1 MPRENNLKPI
11 AGIDDPVYFRL
22 LVESSPDRIL
32 TLDAEGTILSINHTL
47 ANLSTE
53 ELIGTDVMSYVE
65 EYERPAY
72 REALDDVFSNGVSRS
87 LELSAAGLTCWL
99 TKFIPVKHDDRV
111 ETVLVI
117 ATDLSERKR
126 AEVALVESENKFRA
140 LAETGS
146 AAIFIFRDAKIL
158 YANPMA
164 ERITGFTVDEI
175 LEMNFGDIV
184 YLGDR
189 EAPSGEM
196 GRHLAERV
204 PARREVKLRTKTG
217 EVRWVDYTD
226 HVFDYHGEPTV
237 LGTAVDTT
245 ERKNAEEERRKFE
258 TQVQHAQKLESLAV
272 LTGGIA
278 HNFNNLLT
286 GILGSAS
293 LAASRL
299 PEGSPAEE
307 QIARIL
313 RAAEKA
319 ATLTNQMLAYAG
331 KENFEVGFVDF
342 NQLIGDVIPLVRTAI
357 SKNTVIR
364 ESWAANL
371 PTIEADPVQLR
382 QVVVA
387 LVTNASEALQDE
399 HGEVSIRTGA
409 LKNTFHSGT
418 RVFVKISDTGQ
429 GMDAETSKKI
439 FDPFFTTKFTGRGLG
454 LAAVQGI
461 VRAHR
466 GDIRVESQIGR
477 GTTVTVFLPAMSS
490 RRAVQGD
497 DLRLLPGSARTILVI
512 DDEQS
517 VREVAQA
524 ALQETGFE
532 VLLAGSGHEALDI
545 FGERASEID
554 AVLLDMSMP
563 RMSGEQTLVK
573 LRRMRP
579 HVKVLLTSGHSEQ
592 EVSRAIEGKK
602 ASAFIQ
608 KPFRASELID
618 RIRQVVKPGF

>member
-1 MPRENNLKPI
+1 M
-11 AGIDDPVYFRL
+11 
-22 LVESSPDRIL
+22 LVENLPDRIL
-32 TLDAEGTILSINHTL
+32 TLDPEGTILFINHTL
-47 ANLSTE
+47 ADLSTKE
-53 ELIGTDVMSYVE
+53 VIGTDVMSYVE
-65 EYERPAY
+65 EPERAAY

-87 LELSAAGLTCWL
+87 IELSTAGLTWWL
-99 TKFIPVKHDDRV
+99 TRLIPIKHDDVV

-117 ATDLSERKR
+117 ATDPSERKR
-126 AEVALVESENKFRA
+126 AEE
-140 LAETGS
+140 
-146 AAIFIFRDAKIL
+146 
-158 YANPMA
+158 
-164 ERITGFTVDEI
+164 
-175 LEMNFGDIV
+175 
-184 YLGDR
+184 
-189 EAPSGEM
+189 
-196 GRHLAERV
+196 
-204 PARREVKLRTKTG
+204 
-217 EVRWVDYTD
+217 
-226 HVFDYHGEPTV
+226 
-237 LGTAVDTT
+237 
-245 ERKNAEEERRKFE
+245 ERKRFE
-258 TQVQHAQKLESLAV
+258 AQVQHAQKLGSLAV

-293 LAASRL
+293 LASSKL

-307 QIARIL
+307 QIQRIL
-313 RAAEKA
+313 QAAEKA
-319 ATLTNQMLAYAG
+319 AALTNQMLAYAG
-331 KENFEVGFVDF
+331 NENFEVGFVDL
-342 NQLIGDVIPLVRTAI
+342 NQLVGNVIPLVRTAI
-357 SKNTVIR
+357 SKNTRIR

-371 PTIEADPVQLR
+371 PNIEADPVQLR

-409 LKNTFHSGT
+409 LKSTAHPGT
-418 RVFVKISDTGQ
+418 RVFIEISDTGR

-466 GDIRVESQIGR
+466 GDIRVQSKLGR
-477 GTTVTVFLPAMSS
+477 GTTVTVFLPATSP
-490 RRAVQGD
+490 RRAVLD
-497 DLRLLPGSARTILVI
+497 DDQRSSPGSTRTILVI

-517 VREVAQA
+517 VREVVQA
-524 ALQETGFE
+524 ALEETGFE

-545 FGERASEID
+545 FVERASEID

-592 EVSRAIEGKK
+592 EVSQTFEGETVP
-602 ASAFIQ
+602 AFIQ

-618 RIRQVVKPGF
+618 RLQQVVNPRL